1 VREKFNFPKNFMII
15 FNINE
20 HLQVKQ
26 KVLVSDMKM
35 RTTKGVK
42 KRREKEKKNHSIM

>member
-1 VREKFNFPKNFMII
+1 MII

-26 KVLVSDMKM
+26 KKKVLVSDMRM

-42 KRREKEKKNHSIM
+42 KKEKKRKKNHSIM

>member
-1 VREKFNFPKNFMII
+1 MII

-26 KVLVSDMKM
+26 NVLVSDMRM

-42 KRREKEKKNHSIM
+42 KEKKKRKKSFNYVINSIM

>member
-1 VREKFNFPKNFMII
+1 MII
-15 FNINE
+15 SNINE

-42 KRREKEKKNHSIM
+42 KEEKKKRKNHSIM